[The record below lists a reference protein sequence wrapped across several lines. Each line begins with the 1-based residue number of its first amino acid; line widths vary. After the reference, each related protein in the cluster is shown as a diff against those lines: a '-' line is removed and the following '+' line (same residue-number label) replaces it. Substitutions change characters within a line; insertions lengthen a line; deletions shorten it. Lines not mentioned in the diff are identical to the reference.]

1 MIKKII
7 LISTFSLI
15 TIGAVAT
22 DVPEYNGYIFPYKV
36 EQDQGKEITFKQPSA
51 EVTPDGLKYNI
62 YKTKKPKVSYHN

>member
-22 DVPEYNGYIFPYKV
+22 DVPEYNGYVFPYKV
-36 EQDQGKEITFKQPSA
+36 AQDQGKEITFKQPSA
-51 EVTPDGLKYNI
+51 KITQDGLKYNNF
-62 YKTKKPKVSYHN
+62 KTKQPKVKKK

>member
-22 DVPEYNGYIFPYKV
+22 DVPEYNGYVFPYKV
-36 EQDQGKEITFKQPSA
+36 AQDQGKEITFKQPSA
-51 EVTPDGLKYNI
+51 QVTSDGLKYNNF
-62 YKTKKPKVSYHN
+62 KTKKPKVNCRN